1 MAKQGLSTFKHAL
14 LLNEALKTYGSPQIT
29 SGAIE
34 VKPTI
39 NYNDAPLYSD
49 DRLKYKNQSFKDGKL
64 DLTIDYSDKSILAP
78 LMGKTSSAVSFSN
91 GGTTVNSTKY
101 ISNMSD
107 IPNAVGFAYI
117 VNDFDVNNKV
127 NKFVVKHYYK
137 VEFASET
144 EDAKTQEGTVSY
156 TYSVLT
162 GIIYAL
168 EDGTF
173 MEEVS
178 FDTKADAVAYI
189 DTLFLAT
196 ASEVVVSLASGT
208 YTALQAQDV
217 TLTTATSGATIYYTQ
232 NGTTPSA
239 TNGSTYSAPI
249 DISASCGLKA
259 IAIKSGLANSTV
271 TSREYIITA

>member
-14 LLNEALKTYGSPQIT
+14 FNETLGTYGSPQTT

-34 VKPTI
+34 VKATI

-49 DRLKYKNQSFKDGKL
+49 DRLKHKNQSFKDGKL

-78 LMGKTSSAVSFSN
+78 LMGKASSAVSFSN

-101 ISNMSD
+101 VSNMSD
-107 IPNAVGFAYI
+107 VPKSVGFAYI
-117 VNDFDVNNKV
+117 VNDFDPNTKASRY
-127 NKFVVKHYYK
+127 VVKHYYK
-137 VEFASET
+137 VDFASET

-162 GIIYAL
+162 GVIYAL
-168 EDGTF
+168 EDGSF
-173 MEEVS
+173 MEEVA

-196 ASEVVVSLASGT
+196 VSDVVVSLASGT
-208 YTALQAQDV
+208 YTAAQATGV
-217 TLTTATSGATIYYTQ
+217 TMTCATAGSAIKYTL

-239 TNGSTYSAPI
+239 TNGLTYSAPI
-249 DISASCGLKA
+249 NITSTSGLKA
-259 IAIKSGLANSTV
+259 VATKSGLANSAT